1 MSTPLQQQLEAAL
14 SDLRAQRTRIQE
26 ASEQLAKT
34 TGTAISKDRSV
45 EAVVDSNGKLASLKL
60 NGTGYRKL
68 APTELAARIVDT
80 VQAAQD
86 AAARQAA
93 GALTGLMPF
102 ALNFGLGPTTPGADG
117 TWDID
122 AMFEA
127 AARAV
132 QEPLFDTAADRRNGT
147 GS

>member
-14 SDLRAQRTRIQE
+14 SDLRVRRTRMQE
-26 ASEQLAKT
+26 ATEQLAKT

-45 EAVVDSNGKLASLKL
+45 EAVVDNHGKLASLKL
-60 NGTGYRKL
+60 NGAGYRKL
-68 APTELAARIVDT
+68 APAEFAARIVDT
-80 VQAAQD
+80 VRAAQD

-93 GALTGLMPF
+93 GALTGMMPS
-102 ALNFGLGPTTPGADG
+102 AVNFGAGPTTPGADG
-117 TWDID
+117 AWDLD
-122 AMFEA
+122 AVFEA

-132 QEPLFDTAADRRNGT
+132 QPLFGPAADKRNGA

>member
-14 SDLRAQRTRIQE
+14 SDLRVQRTRIQ
-26 ASEQLAKT
+26 AAREQLAKT
-34 TGTAISKDRSV
+34 TGKAISKDRSV
-45 EAVVDSNGKLASLKL
+45 EAVVDNHGKLASLKL
-60 NGTGYRKL
+60 NGTGHRKL

-80 VQAAQD
+80 VRAAQD

-93 GALTGLMPF
+93 GGLTGLMPS
-102 ALNFGLGPTTPGADG
+102 ALHFGVGPTTPAADG

-132 QEPLFDTAADRRNGT
+132 QEPLFDTVADRRNGA

>member
-14 SDLRAQRTRIQE
+14 SDLRVQRTRIQ
-26 ASEQLAKT
+26 AAGEQLAKT
-34 TGTAISKDRSV
+34 TGKAISKDRSV
-45 EAVVDSNGKLASLKL
+45 EAVVDNHGRLASLKL

-68 APTELAARIVDT
+68 ASTELAARIVDT
-80 VQAAQD
+80 VRAAQD

-93 GALTGLMPF
+93 GALTGLMPS
-102 ALNFGLGPTTPGADG
+102 ALNFGVGPTTPPADG

-132 QEPLFDTAADRRNGT
+132 QAPLFDTVADRHNGA